1 MATARTTRVVN
12 EIEVGAGQAPSLIE
26 RHRDD
31 AHAAIGGLDHALRR
45 GDRLV
50 LELGL
55 DLLGRQR
62 HRVGVDHEAVDELG
76 DLVDGGRQDSPGDV
90 EAGRGRRSFHT
101 LDESFD
107 LILVEEVGVVDDE
120 RPVVERVERRRG
132 ELAAQPDGTLA
143 GGATHEPRLAVPGR
157 CFEQHHARDVGTG
170 QPAQELRA
178 RKAHDVEESVSMAC
192 PVPRITALIRSAG
205 RE

>member
-12 EIEVGAGQAPSLIE
+12 AIEVGAGQPPSLLE

-31 AHAAIGGLDHALRR
+31 AHAAVGGLDHALRR

-62 HRVGVDHEAVDELG
+62 HRVGVDDEPVDELG
-76 DLVDGGRQDSPGDV
+76 DLVDGGRQHPPGDV
-90 EAGRGRRSFHT
+90 EAGRGRRRLHT

-107 LILVEEVGVVDDE
+107 IC
-120 RPVVERVERRRG
+120 RRRG
-132 ELAAQPDGTLA
+132 
-143 GGATHEPRLAVPGR
+143 GGRR
-157 CFEQHHARDVGTG
+157 R
-170 QPAQELRA
+170 
-178 RKAHDVEESVSMAC
+178 
-192 PVPRITALIRSAG
+192 
-205 RE
+205 